1 MPVANVSDIIGRRD
15 LAAEAQGW
23 SKLILEKQKMRMQ
36 EEKQKEASKPKPY
49 KFDWVDW
56 SSQNP
61 MGEQWMQDLGKQ
73 STLMTQAD
81 AKYLSIPYY
90 DTDRCGPECQQAWAR
105 YWNNKNT
112 AKTMQNFQVQLQKDY
127 AALLSK
133 YNDDSGEWRN
143 AETKAQLER
152 MKDWW
157 KNGIQ
162 WSLDENGNLNV
173 VVDEEQ
179 EVPMTTEDGSPIYL
193 NANGEQTTNVDEAV
207 KGDDGQPKQATETK
221 IIQKETSLQEFYQ
234 GLDLS
239 PVKNVSFSPDDLSK
253 ELSDSRLSYLDNN
266 GQIISEEDMD
276 ADQKADYDTA
286 KASVESYI
294 FGSTGYW
301 NNETGTGEV
310 TAKGRGVVAAMRRT
324 PPWSEGTPITKD
336 DILNFAL
343 NQSSAH
349 IWEPPDEDEA
359 SGIDWEQ
366 NFTRETVV
374 DGDYVDIEG
383 NTTQANYAF
392 HGSYEFSDVTGNASK
407 SRIEFSPSKLT
418 LTNGDAAFRTGD
430 IPGTGQQMDMTFV
443 NIGLSKWDPDSG
455 RFISEEEYNSLGD
468 DAKERIIWKT
478 ALESLITTSD
488 LNVIKAWKD
497 AGLLPADYSEKT
509 ASIEALVPTDG
520 REAALSH
527 IGPQGNPNAEVLREM
542 NKRADYL
549 NGDDESGNDEI
560 PDNDADNDTNNDDP
574 LGILE

>member
-1 MPVANVSDIIGRRD
+1 MPVANVSQIIGKRD
-15 LAAEAQGW
+15 LVQEAQGW
-23 SKLILEKQKMRMQ
+23 AAVKLERDKLNMQ
-36 EEKQKEASKPKPY
+36 QEKQKEASKPKPY

-61 MGEQWMQDLGKQ
+61 MGEQWMQDLGKE

-81 AKYLSIPYY
+81 AKWLSIPYY
-90 DTDRCGPECQQAWAR
+90 DTDRCGEECQAAWAR
-105 YWNNKNT
+105 HWNNKNT
-112 AKTMQNFQVQLQKDY
+112 AKTMQNFQTQLQKDY
-127 AALLSK
+127 SSLLTK

-162 WSLDENGNLNV
+162 WKLDSDGNLNV

-179 EVPMTTEDGSPIYL
+179 EVPMTTEDGQPIYL
-193 NANGEQTTNVDEAV
+193 NANGEQTTNVEEAA
-207 KGDDGQPKQATETK
+207 KGGDGNPKQATETK
-221 IIQKETSLQEFYQ
+221 VIQKETTLQEFYQ

-239 PVKNVSFSPDDLSK
+239 PIQNVSFSPDDLSK
-253 ELSDSRLSYLDNN
+253 ELSDSRLTYLDNN

-286 KASVESYI
+286 KGSVEAYI

-310 TAKGRGVVAAMRRT
+310 TAKGRGVVATMRRT
-324 PPWSEGTPITKD
+324 PPWSDGTPITKN

-349 IWEPPDEDEA
+349 IWEPPKEDET
-359 SGIDWEQ
+359 SSINWEQ

-374 DGDYVDIEG
+374 DGDYLDIEG
-383 NTTQANYAF
+383 NSTQANYAF
-392 HGSYEFSDVTGNASK
+392 HGSYVFSDVNGAKKSK
-407 SRIEFSPSKLT
+407 IEFSPSKLT
-418 LTNGDAAFRTGD
+418 LTNGDATFRGGE
-430 IPGTGQQMDMTFV
+430 IPGTGQQMDMTFA
-443 NIGLSKWDPDSG
+443 NIGLSRWDPDSG
-455 RFISEEEYNSLGD
+455 RFISDEEFNLLED
-468 DAKERIIWKT
+468 DVKSRVIWKT
-478 ALESLITTSD
+478 ALESEIHTSD
-488 LNVIKAWKD
+488 LNVIQAWKE
-497 AGLLPADYSEKT
+497 AGLLPADHSEKT

-542 NKRADYL
+542 NKRAEYL
-549 NGDDESGNDEI
+549 NGEGITKNDGIPEEKDEEENSN
-560 PDNDADNDTNNDDP
+560 DP
-574 LGILE
+574 LGILQ